1 MIGYVVKRTGKVY
14 KKKLGFMKA
23 KRAEIVVIDTLDHT
37 HTLSRNSG
45 KVIRYMEKKYGTL
58 PHGMSV
64 RYVDVRPALDEAL
77 THTLVHHT

>member
-37 HTLSRNSG
+37 HALSELRGSNKVYG
-45 KVIRYMEKKYGTL
+45 KK
-58 PHGMSV
+58 V
-64 RYVDVRPALDEAL
+64 RDTAPRHERQVCRRAPRAG
-77 THTLVHHT
+77 